1 MSSVKSQNETGN
13 STSGVGFFDQHK
25 DRQAW
30 MGLLARTPKAMLE
43 ESWERLSDKPEYG
56 VLRAPETGMVMV
68 RGRAGGEGSR
78 FNLGEMSVTR
88 CVVRTADGRM
98 GQSYVAGRD
107 HRHAEL
113 AALFDAMLQ
122 DPQLRPLLK
131 RDVLEPAE
139 QSLREK
145 REKDARKVA
154 TTKVDF
160 FTMVRGD
167 D

>member
-1 MSSVKSQNETGN
+1 
-13 STSGVGFFDQHK
+13 
-25 DRQAW
+25 
-30 MGLLARTPKAMLE
+30 
-43 ESWERLSDKPEYG
+43 
-56 VLRAPETGMVMV
+56 
-68 RGRAGGEGSR
+68 
-78 FNLGEMSVTR
+78 
-88 CVVRTADGRM
+88 
-98 GQSYVAGRD
+98 VAGRD

-122 DPQLRPLLK
+122 DPQLRPLMK
-131 RDVLEPAE
+131 RDVLDPAE